1 MELYYDNFHLHTF
14 GIISQEVPYQP
25 NGGPIGSAEYIDFRA
40 YDMWD
45 RAEPPSSPQYYR
57 RMPTSAISIVE
68 ESDGPKEEPE
78 PVFQHSD
85 LNSVS
90 AIRDGPPDDPM
101 PHVQCGKLDI
111 VSDFQE
117 GPSEVPMPELDE
129 QDMGGSDNQPPTLI
143 LLQSSCTTV
152 PTRELNGGQY
162 MLPNNT
168 KQTLLSNMG
177 SCYPQGEDVC
187 FVYST
192 PPELNT
198 GDWNGTQSLP
208 SPVPL
213 PLPDTGPT
221 NEPTGEQ
228 TRASITS
235 GRRRVFTPRK
245 EEMSDYNTGVRKA
258 FAKPSWTGKGEPNQ
272 LVIKCTYAASPP
284 SPSPALPPSLS
295 PSHTCKPNEGQLAKR
310 QNDNFSVTGICKY
323 ADDVADGNHELN
335 LHDCSAPRKVAI
347 SWAQR

>member
-1 MELYYDNFHLHTF
+1 
-14 GIISQEVPYQP
+14 
-25 NGGPIGSAEYIDFRA
+25 
-40 YDMWD
+40 MWD

-68 ESDGPKEEPE
+68 ESDGPKEESE

-101 PHVQCGKLDI
+101 LHVQCGKLDI

-143 LLQSSCTTV
+143 LLQSSYTTV

-162 MLPNNT
+162 ILPNNT

-208 SPVPL
+208 SPIPL
-213 PLPDTGPT
+213 PLPDTGPV

-228 TRASITS
+228 TRAPITS
-235 GRRRVFTPRK
+235 RRRRVRYEDWQIEILTREFERNHRPSSSVYARIADATNVSTRNVFTPRK
-245 EEMSDYNTGVRKA
+245 EEMSDHNTGVCKA

-310 QNDNFSVTGICKY
+310 QNDDFSVTGICKY

-335 LHDCSAPRKVAI
+335 LHDCSTPRKVAI

>member
-1 MELYYDNFHLHTF
+1 MELYCDNFHLHTF

-68 ESDGPKEEPE
+68 ESDGPKEESE

-117 GPSEVPMPELDE
+117 GPSEVPMPVV
-129 QDMGGSDNQPPTLI
+129 QN
-143 LLQSSCTTV
+143 
-152 PTRELNGGQY
+152 
-162 MLPNNT
+162 
-168 KQTLLSNMG
+168 
-177 SCYPQGEDVC
+177 GEDVC

-208 SPVPL
+208 SPIPL
-213 PLPDTGPT
+213 PLPDTGPV

-228 TRASITS
+228 TRAPITS
-235 GRRRVFTPRK
+235 GRRRVRYEDWQIEILTREFERNHRPSSSVYARIADATNVSTR
-245 EEMSDYNTGVRKA
+245 NVRIWFKNRRA
-258 FAKPSWTGKGEPNQ
+258 NGN
-272 LVIKCTYAASPP
+272 
-284 SPSPALPPSLS
+284 
-295 PSHTCKPNEGQLAKR
+295 
-310 QNDNFSVTGICKY
+310 
-323 ADDVADGNHELN
+323 VAT
-335 LHDCSAPRKVAI
+335 
-347 SWAQR
+347 